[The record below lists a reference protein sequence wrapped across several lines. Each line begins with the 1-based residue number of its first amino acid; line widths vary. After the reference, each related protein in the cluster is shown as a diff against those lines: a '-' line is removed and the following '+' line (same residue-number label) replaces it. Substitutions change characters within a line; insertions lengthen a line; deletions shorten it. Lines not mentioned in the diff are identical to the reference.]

1 MSVPPL
7 IVILA
12 VCSAGR
18 WPANC
23 LHRVTL
29 AFLTTRRRSFLT
41 TLVSAMGSTNS
52 KSAHKSNKLNPQP
65 TLASNNY
72 EAQPE
77 KEDSSS
83 EKHGTKSTSA
93 KQKDAEPS
101 HKPQSAIVADV
112 NADAALGTGLSAA
125 NPSASVISVYS
136 GLLPEIPPSTLRGTP
151 TPTPGF
157 SPLPPFASFAAST
170 VISSLSVVSSSVPS
184 SGATSLSAD
193 ANQSQQAQPTKHLS
207 AAIVVLIV
215 IGIACSM
222 AILIILLR
230 CCCQPRRRT
239 FPTPS
244 LPILQDVFP
253 ARNPKDDEESLFG
266 GKERL
271 SGNNGL
277 WTWTTYSRPA
287 SAKPELAA
295 PEGQNYAFTNTSEK
309 GWQQLKEPPMG
320 ANEKTM
326 QANIGSRVP
335 PRSVPSVQEATGT
348 IPRGA
353 RRVSAMSM
361 SVYPGSPQS
370 TQGIGIAIGG
380 ASPLTADGM
389 PVLQRNVSKASTR
402 RVSTRRSVRYSV
414 QGKRPGIDSGDVD
427 VYDGLRIT
435 SPVTASPAT
444 VHKKSSSVQGRARVK
459 APYAPAALLRTSTS
473 AAAYSG
479 VSNPFDDSQ
488 YVLPAFSP
496 ALKSDALRERD
507 TRALTTALGLASP
520 VPPSPQPTLYPDDS
534 ITLAGGRSENH
545 PASKPRPQSQS
556 LSPGMEASARLG
568 NLMLAEFS
576 SMQSLPSARASGDG
590 TVGVLRK
597 TSSKK
602 RAEDKPPRVPSPPPL
617 PSLAQMALSHTN
629 PDAYTDYRS
638 PTYSIYGLYEAD
650 RKSRAPGEGGY

>member
-1 MSVPPL
+1 
-7 IVILA
+7 
-12 VCSAGR
+12 
-18 WPANC
+18 
-23 LHRVTL
+23 
-29 AFLTTRRRSFLT
+29 
-41 TLVSAMGSTNS
+41 MGSTNS

-170 VISSLSVVSSSVPS
+170 VISSLSVVSS
-184 SGATSLSAD
+184 
-193 ANQSQQAQPTKHLS
+193 
-207 AAIVVLIV
+207 
-215 IGIACSM
+215 
-222 AILIILLR
+222 
-230 CCCQPRRRT
+230 RT

-295 PEGQNYAFTNTSEK
+295 PEGQNYAFTNTSER

-326 QANIGSRVP
+326 QANMGSRVP

-361 SVYPGSPQS
+361 SIYPGSPQS